1 MKVMNLPSSILKP
14 GMTVYEDIYNTSGV
28 LILNKDT
35 ILDEWQIEKIHA
47 NSVDKV
53 RIRLTE
59 NDSLYAVQEEEI
71 PSIYDPSK
79 IRAFKEK
86 YATKVDEVTYI
97 IKEIG
102 RGAAVDVQ
110 TVGQISR
117 HIIREFSTVSEVI
130 NYLHLARPL
139 DDYTYSHS
147 LNVSLMAIII
157 AKWLNL
163 SNEEIDEIVLSMDEA
178 LTNAIQE
185 TIRKEHIYSIHYGP
199 ETRDITVMYIITMDE
214 FEAVI
219 IDQGKGLDLQESI
232 KKTPDKTSS
241 NYFDQIAKYSSKAE
255 KGLSV
260 RVNGQ
265 QISLKG
271 IGAGLKIMCAFMDS
285 ITIDL
290 IDKEKM
296 ISDTVSKVTDGTI
309 LSMHRKRRYK

>member
-1 MKVMNLPSSILKP
+1 MN
-14 GMTVYEDIYNTSGV
+14 D
-28 LILNKDT
+28 NKKKKYIDSFSADT
-35 ILDEWQIEKIHA
+35 I
-47 NSVDKV
+47 
-53 RIRLTE
+53 
-59 NDSLYAVQEEEI
+59 
-71 PSIYDPSK
+71 
-79 IRAFKEK
+79 
-86 YATKVDEVTYI
+86 
-97 IKEIG
+97 
-102 RGAAVDVQ
+102 
-110 TVGQISR
+110 TVP
-117 HIIREFSTVSEVI
+117 TVI
-130 NYLHLARPL
+130 NQLLT
-139 DDYTYSHS
+139 D
-147 LNVSLMAIII
+147 LNE
-157 AKWLNL
+157 LNYPH
-163 SNEEIDEIVLSMDEA
+163 EEIDEIVLSMDEA

-199 ETRDITVMYIITMDE
+199 ETRDITVMYIITIDE

-219 IDQGKGLDLQESI
+219 IDQGRGLDLQESI

-241 NYFDQIAKYSSKAE
+241 NYFDQIAKYSSNKAE

-296 ISDTVSKVTDGTI
+296 ISDTVSQVTDGTI

>member
-1 MKVMNLPSSILKP
+1 MN
-14 GMTVYEDIYNTSGV
+14 D
-28 LILNKDT
+28 NKIKKYIDSFSADT
-35 ILDEWQIEKIHA
+35 ITVPTVINQL
-47 NSVDKV
+47 
-53 RIRLTE
+53 LTDLNE
-59 NDSLYAVQEEEI
+59 LNYPHEEI
-71 PSIYDPSK
+71 
-79 IRAFKEK
+79 E
-86 YATKVDEVTYI
+86 
-97 IKEIG
+97 
-102 RGAAVDVQ
+102 
-110 TVGQISR
+110 
-117 HIIREFSTVSEVI
+117 
-130 NYLHLARPL
+130 
-139 DDYTYSHS
+139 
-147 LNVSLMAIII
+147 
-157 AKWLNL
+157 
-163 SNEEIDEIVLSMDEA
+163 EIVLSMDEA

>member
-1 MKVMNLPSSILKP
+1 MN
-14 GMTVYEDIYNTSGV
+14 D
-28 LILNKDT
+28 NKIKKYIDSFSADT
-35 ILDEWQIEKIHA
+35 I
-47 NSVDKV
+47 
-53 RIRLTE
+53 
-59 NDSLYAVQEEEI
+59 
-71 PSIYDPSK
+71 
-79 IRAFKEK
+79 
-86 YATKVDEVTYI
+86 
-97 IKEIG
+97 
-102 RGAAVDVQ
+102 
-110 TVGQISR
+110 TVP
-117 HIIREFSTVSEVI
+117 TVI
-130 NYLHLARPL
+130 NQLLT
-139 DDYTYSHS
+139 D
-147 LNVSLMAIII
+147 LNE
-157 AKWLNL
+157 LNYPC
-163 SNEEIDEIVLSMDEA
+163 EEIDEIVLSMDEA

-199 ETRDITVMYIITMDE
+199 ETRDITVMYIITIDE

-232 KKTPDKTSS
+232 KKTPDKTAS

>member
-1 MKVMNLPSSILKP
+1 MN
-14 GMTVYEDIYNTSGV
+14 D
-28 LILNKDT
+28 NKIKKYIDSFSADT
-35 ILDEWQIEKIHA
+35 I
-47 NSVDKV
+47 
-53 RIRLTE
+53 
-59 NDSLYAVQEEEI
+59 
-71 PSIYDPSK
+71 
-79 IRAFKEK
+79 
-86 YATKVDEVTYI
+86 
-97 IKEIG
+97 
-102 RGAAVDVQ
+102 
-110 TVGQISR
+110 TVP
-117 HIIREFSTVSEVI
+117 TVI
-130 NYLHLARPL
+130 NQLLT
-139 DDYTYSHS
+139 D
-147 LNVSLMAIII
+147 LNE
-157 AKWLNL
+157 LNYPH
-163 SNEEIDEIVLSMDEA
+163 EEIDEIVLSMDEA

-296 ISDTVSKVTDGTI
+296 ISDTVSQVTDGTI

>member
-1 MKVMNLPSSILKP
+1 MN
-14 GMTVYEDIYNTSGV
+14 D
-28 LILNKDT
+28 NKIKKYIDSFSADT
-35 ILDEWQIEKIHA
+35 I
-47 NSVDKV
+47 
-53 RIRLTE
+53 
-59 NDSLYAVQEEEI
+59 
-71 PSIYDPSK
+71 
-79 IRAFKEK
+79 
-86 YATKVDEVTYI
+86 
-97 IKEIG
+97 
-102 RGAAVDVQ
+102 
-110 TVGQISR
+110 TVP
-117 HIIREFSTVSEVI
+117 TVI
-130 NYLHLARPL
+130 NQLLT
-139 DDYTYSHS
+139 D
-147 LNVSLMAIII
+147 LNE
-157 AKWLNL
+157 LNYPH
-163 SNEEIDEIVLSMDEA
+163 EEIDEIVLSMDEA

-260 RVNGQ
+260 RVNGH

>member
-1 MKVMNLPSSILKP
+1 MN
-14 GMTVYEDIYNTSGV
+14 D
-28 LILNKDT
+28 NKIKKYIDSFSADT
-35 ILDEWQIEKIHA
+35 I
-47 NSVDKV
+47 
-53 RIRLTE
+53 
-59 NDSLYAVQEEEI
+59 
-71 PSIYDPSK
+71 
-79 IRAFKEK
+79 
-86 YATKVDEVTYI
+86 
-97 IKEIG
+97 
-102 RGAAVDVQ
+102 
-110 TVGQISR
+110 TVP
-117 HIIREFSTVSEVI
+117 TVI
-130 NYLHLARPL
+130 NQLLT
-139 DDYTYSHS
+139 D
-147 LNVSLMAIII
+147 LNE
-157 AKWLNL
+157 LNYPH
-163 SNEEIDEIVLSMDEA
+163 EEIDEIVLSMDEA